1 MKQDPKLE
9 QLIDKVNYED
19 ELCKDAE
26 ARYMSYPEGSEKAN
40 RWYNDMNY
48 HYQEREK
55 AESKLM
61 EYRKEHPE
69 VDAFQEEEVDSD
81 LEK

>member
-1 MKQDPKLE
+1 MKQDPKLK

-26 ARYMSYPEGSEKAN
+26 SRYMSYPEGSEKATF
-40 RWYNDMNY
+40 WYNDMKH

-55 AESKLM
+55 AETELM
-61 EYRKEHPE
+61 AYREEYSE
-69 VDAFQEEEVDSD
+69 VNALQEEVD
-81 LEK
+81 LEEEK